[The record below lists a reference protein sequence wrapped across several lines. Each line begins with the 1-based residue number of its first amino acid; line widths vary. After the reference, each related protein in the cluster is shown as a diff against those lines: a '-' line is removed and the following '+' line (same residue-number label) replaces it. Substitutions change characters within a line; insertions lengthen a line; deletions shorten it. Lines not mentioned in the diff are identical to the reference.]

1 MLELAKFS
9 LEWFNLIVERKE
21 GKKKR
26 KKSRSTQL
34 LNLK

>member
-9 LEWFNLIVERKE
+9 LEWFNLIVERKGE
-21 GKKKR
+21 KKR
-26 KKSRSTQL
+26 KKGRSTQL